1 MPDSARR
8 VEDIRSMSASTALEL
23 LARVGF
29 IVKGALYMVVGVLA
43 LQVALSAGGRV
54 TGTSGALL
62 TVVRQPFGRMLLLGA
77 AAGLLGY
84 AVWRVLQGV
93 LDSDGFGHN
102 WRGIAMRVSFV
113 IRGAIYGGLGLQAV
127 RLYRG
132 LSAPAD
138 TGERQVASEALEWPL
153 GDWLLVIVGLI
164 LIGVAVQQIAAAY
177 HSRLEHGLDV
187 HRMRREAGKWAV
199 TVSRFGVAARAVVF
213 AVIGTT
219 IIAGGWSRDPSEVG
233 TVATT
238 LGTLA
243 GQPGVLGRWLFGVTA
258 AGFVAYGF
266 YSMVHARYLHIR
278 RVL

>member
-1 MPDSARR
+1 
-8 VEDIRSMSASTALEL
+8 MSASTALEL
-23 LARVGF
+23 LARAGF

-62 TVVRQPFGRMLLLGA
+62 SVVGQPFGRVLLLLA

-84 AVWRVLQGV
+84 AVWRVLQGL
-93 LDSDGFGHN
+93 LDSDRLGHD

-132 LSAPAD
+132 LSTSSE
-138 TGERQVASEALEWPL
+138 TGERQVAREALEWPL

-164 LIGVAVQQIAAAY
+164 LIGVAVQQISAAY
-177 HSRLEHGLDV
+177 HSRLESGLDV
-187 HRMRREAGKWAV
+187 QRMRREAGQWAV

-213 AVIGTT
+213 VLIGTT

-238 LGTLA
+238 LRTLA

-278 RVL
+278 RVI